1 MSASK
6 SERPSRDQTVSQ
18 LLTGVPMANE
28 VMETSRA
35 GDGLLVSIP
44 IERPKWLVPPI
55 SWVVPFSKLRRV
67 QLDAIGRAVLEAC
80 DGRRT
85 VEEVIERFAAEH
97 KLSFRESQL
106 AVTRFLRELVTR
118 GIIVIVGTNERD

>member
-28 VMETSRA
+28 AMETSPA

-44 IERPKWLVPPI
+44 IERPRWLAPPI

-80 DGRRT
+80 DGKRT
-85 VEEVIERFAAEH
+85 VEEVIERFAAVH

-106 AVTRFLRELVTR
+106 AVTRFLQELVTR
-118 GIIVIVGTNERD
+118 GLIVIVGTNETD

>member
-6 SERPSRDQTVSQ
+6 SERPSREDTVSQ

-28 VMETSRA
+28 VMETSPA

-44 IERPKWLVPPI
+44 IERPRWLVPPI

-118 GIIVIVGTNERD
+118 GIIVIVGTNETD